1 MRCDRPRFP
10 SRSVL
15 RQALLSKPCLMGGS
29 GWQVKMVT
37 LPTITDTFGTIMA
50 SANELNRLCRCR
62 ANPIPLYYYNVF
74 MGTRGAGFMA
84 TMTLFEI
91 LSICILGLF

>member
-1 MRCDRPRFP
+1 
-10 SRSVL
+10 
-15 RQALLSKPCLMGGS
+15 
-29 GWQVKMVT
+29 MVT
-37 LPTITDTFGTIMA
+37 LPRITDTFGTIMA

-91 LSICILGLF
+91 LCICMSIYGNNCLITSILLPVRDPLYMHFAQP